1 MVISYRYKGN
11 LYLNITNHCT
21 NKCTFCMRNFS
32 YVFVGYDLKLERE
45 PTREEIIEN
54 VFKNYSGEKE
64 IVFCGIGEPLIR
76 LNDVLAVAKE
86 LKEHSQVPIRVD
98 TNGQAKLLY
107 PYRDVVKEL
116 FKVIDAISVSLNAEN
131 ERKYNRLCRPQFSD
145 AYKKMIEF
153 AKECTKYFHTSLSVV
168 NLSIIDIEKCRKI
181 ATDIG
186 AQFLVRKF
194 RDTSLEKKR
203 IKTTVETP

>member
-11 LYLNITNHCT
+11 LYLNITNRCT

-45 PTREEIIEN
+45 PTWEEIIEN

-64 IVFCGIGEPLIR
+64 VIFCGIGEPLIR
-76 LNDVLAVAKE
+76 LDDVLAVAKE
-86 LKEHSQVPIRVD
+86 LKKHFQVPIRVD

-107 PYRDVVKEL
+107 PGRDVVKEL
-116 FKVIDAISVSLNAEN
+116 FEVTDAISISLNAEN
-131 ERKYNRLCRPQFSD
+131 EEKYNRLCRPQFSD
-145 AYKKMIEF
+145 AYKKMIKF
-153 AKECTKYFHTSLSVV
+153 AKECTRYFDTSLSVV
-168 NLSIIDIEKCRKI
+168 NLPIIDIEKCRKI
-181 ATDIG
+181 ATDMD

-194 RDTSLEKKR
+194 RNTSLEKRK
-203 IKTTVETP
+203 